1 MAYPKWSG
9 SARSFWIPGLFMAIL
24 EGAAGFAFAQTV
36 DPASVPVAKR
46 STHSLYL
53 TAKEVPA
60 FVAGQDKV
68 LFLDVRTRAE
78 AMYVGMATGV
88 DALVPFVEHQELM
101 TDWDAQRN
109 IYKLEPNQDFVA
121 EARRRLAEKGLQ
133 KTDVVVLICRSGDR
147 SARAATRL
155 AQDGFSRVY
164 SVVDGFEGDM
174 SATGRRDVNGWK
186 NATLPWSY
194 KLDRQKMFFVR

>member
-1 MAYPKWSG
+1 MKKWMKTLWVCALVLTASWAQAQG
-9 SARSFWIPGLFMAIL
+9 IVEPSAVP
-24 EGAAGFAFAQTV
+24 AAKKSAP
-36 DPASVPVAKR
+36 D
-46 STHSLYL
+46 LYL
-53 TAKEVPA
+53 MAKDVPA
-60 FVAGQDKV
+60 FVAKQDKV

-88 DALVPFVEHQELM
+88 DALVPFVEHQEIM
-101 TDWDAQRN
+101 TEWDAQRN
-109 IYKLEPNQDFVA
+109 IYKLDPNQEFVA

-155 AQDGFSRVY
+155 QQDGFTRVY

-174 SATGRRDVNGWK
+174 SPAGRRDVNGWK
-186 NATLPWSY
+186 NAGLPWSY
-194 KLDRQKMFFVR
+194 KLDKSKMFFVR